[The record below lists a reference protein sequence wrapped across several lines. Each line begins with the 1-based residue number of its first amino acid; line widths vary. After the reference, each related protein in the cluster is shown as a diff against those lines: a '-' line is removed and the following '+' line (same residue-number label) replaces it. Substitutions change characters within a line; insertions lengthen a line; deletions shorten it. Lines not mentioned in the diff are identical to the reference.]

1 MPRKGT
7 KPAFSKE
14 SSIRDGGPAKPIQA
28 PGIDLQMC
36 LRGFAA
42 QELFRPEPVVGI
54 LSVLAATL

>member
-7 KPAFSKE
+7 KARIFQ
-14 SSIRDGGPAKPIQA
+14 GIQRQGRRA
-28 PGIDLQMC
+28 REAYPGSGIDLQMC